1 MRAGS
6 TVCILLSL
14 HGHKKVIIIHAVDCG
29 VPLINNNVALIFN
42 STLEGSQLMFWCD
55 ESPSDTMIASCLSD
69 GRWSVDLSGYSCITN
84 GKQLI
89 KLL

>member
-1 MRAGS
+1 MQLI
-6 TVCILLSL
+6 V
-14 HGHKKVIIIHAVDCG
+14 
-29 VPLINNNVALIFN
+29 VPLINNNVTLMFN

-55 ESPSDTMIASCLSD
+55 ESPNDTRIASCLSD
-69 GRWSVDLSGYSCITN
+69 GKWSVDLSDYSCATK